1 MTLPD
6 GPAAMVER
14 RRENADKARAVT
26 ATVPLSA
33 HKNGRGRALSRL
45 ARLSVLHLSCIVIAV
60 GIFASPLIYVV
71 MQAFKTT
78 SEFTFNKFGFPDPLT
93 LATFRAAWEQGDF
106 GRQLINSTIYSIV
119 PDAISL
125 ILGVFLAFPI
135 ARGYL
140 RHSSLWYG
148 FFIFQGF
155 VPPAVIPLFLETRT
169 LHLYNSLIG
178 YVIVNS
184 LYGAGFF
191 FFVGYLRGV
200 PREREEAA
208 ALDGCGYVRFI
219 FTIIMPEM
227 RPALAAFGVFGF
239 VVQWN
244 SLILPLILLPNPRLY
259 PVTRG
264 LFGFFSE
271 YTSQWPLLCAATVI
285 VSLPVILVFIVLQR
299 HLVEGIAGG
308 AAGGKLGSV

>member
-1 MTLPD
+1 MKR
-6 GPAAMVER
+6 VELR
-14 RRENADKARAVT
+14 
-26 ATVPLSA
+26 ATVARPSRRTTGGGVL
-33 HKNGRGRALSRL
+33 NRL
-45 ARLSVLHLSCIVIAV
+45 AKLSVLHLSCIVIAV
-60 GIFASPLIYVV
+60 GIFASPLVYVL

-78 SEFTFNKFGFPDPLT
+78 SEFTFNKFGLPDPLT
-93 LATFRAAWEQGDF
+93 LATFRAAWDQGDF
-106 GRQLINSTIYSIV
+106 GRQLINSTIYAIV
-119 PDAISL
+119 PDVISL
-125 ILGVFLAFPI
+125 VLGVFLAFPI
-135 ARGYL
+135 ARGYF
-140 RHSSLWYG
+140 RHSSLLYV

-155 VPPAVIPLFLETRT
+155 VPPAIIPLFLETKS
-169 LHLYNSLIG
+169 LHLYNNLIG

-191 FFVGYLRGV
+191 FFVGYLRGI

-208 ALDGCGYVRFI
+208 GLDGCGYVRFI

-227 RPALAAFGVFGF
+227 KPALAAFAVFGF

-244 SLILPLILLPNPRLY
+244 SLILPLILLPNPSLY

-285 VSLPVILVFIVLQR
+285 VSIPVILVFILLQR

-308 AAGGKLGSV
+308 AAGGKPGTL